1 MKRMSTLW
9 LTTKLAISVR
19 RLAALS
25 ECALKHATNKGSEIL
40 LGEHEDLTG
49 MAIRFFLSILVL
61 IL

>member
-1 MKRMSTLW
+1 MSTLR

-19 RLAALS
+19 RSAAT

-40 LGEHEDLTG
+40 LGEHEDLTD
-49 MAIRFFLSILVL
+49 MEIRFFLSILVL